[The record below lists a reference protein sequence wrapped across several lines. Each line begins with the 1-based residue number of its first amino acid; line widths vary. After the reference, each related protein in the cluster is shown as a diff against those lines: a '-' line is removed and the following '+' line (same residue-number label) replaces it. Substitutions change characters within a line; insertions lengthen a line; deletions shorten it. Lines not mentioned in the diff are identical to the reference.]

1 MSRKNPITTS
11 DDNHDTI
18 LYRRGIFQTF
28 PVCSIIIHENK
39 ESKKGIKPPLG
50 FFFFYNSASNNKTCN
65 VHLVNRCRTSKHS
78 VIYHSIMRAR
88 SLIGFVI
95 VLLDVNV
102 IDCIRTRKDKTGKHT
117 KMKNI
122 YRVNTTILKR
132 LASHGLYLS
141 IPPRLWSCSFSLSIP
156 RLTSSEA
163 M

>member
-1 MSRKNPITTS
+1 MTRFCIDEAFSRRFQSVVLSFTKTKNPRKAS
-11 DDNHDTI
+11 
-18 LYRRGIFQTF
+18 
-28 PVCSIIIHENK
+28 S
-39 ESKKGIKPPLG
+39 PLLDS
-50 FFFFYNSASNNKTCN
+50 FFYNSASNNKTCN
-65 VHLVNRCRTSKHS
+65 VHLVNRCRTSNHS